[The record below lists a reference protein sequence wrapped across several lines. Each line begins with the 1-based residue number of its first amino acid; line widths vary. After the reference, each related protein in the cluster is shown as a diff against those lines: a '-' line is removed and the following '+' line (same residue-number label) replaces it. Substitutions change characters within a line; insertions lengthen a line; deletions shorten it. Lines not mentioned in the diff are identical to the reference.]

1 MAKKVY
7 LHKEIRAE
15 LGLDPGYT
23 YDEHGNLIPYVPPEK
38 EEKQMS
44 EFAGIIR
51 LTVEEYE
58 QCIASAVDHAL
69 ERITKRVGTEA
80 EAVKVRKEKLRL
92 ALVEAGYP
100 IPEGLNLEEWIPYIK
115 GSDNE

>member
-38 EEKQMS
+38 EGKQD
-44 EFAGIIR
+44 EHQDR
-51 LTVEEYE
+51 
-58 QCIASAVDHAL
+58 D
-69 ERITKRVGTEA
+69 
-80 EAVKVRKEKLRL
+80 
-92 ALVEAGYP
+92 
-100 IPEGLNLEEWIPYIK
+100 
-115 GSDNE
+115 